1 MSQFLSLLLTKIV
14 MSLKAEAART
24 RISYAWWLLEPC
36 LQTLVFYLVF
46 GVLLGQGSLEFLR
59 FILVGLIVWTWFARS
74 VQNSMLT
81 LKGSEWLL
89 ANTRINPFFLTLV
102 EVGQD
107 FVKQGITF
115 SFLCL
120 ALVALGADFTL
131 LWLLLP
137 FFMLLQLLFVTVLA
151 CLAAVL
157 VAMMEDL
164 KYLVSTGLMLVMFVS
179 GIFYEPTSV
188 LLPSHQ
194 TWFFLNPVA
203 ALLES
208 YRQILL
214 VGSLPQGT
222 HLGVV
227 IAWTLIAA
235 FLLWVFYLRNR
246 GRFAELISEG

>member
-1 MSQFLSLLLTKIV
+1 

-24 RISYAWWLLEPC
+24 RISYMWWLLEPC

-46 GVLLGQGSLEFLR
+46 GVLMGQGSLEFLR
-59 FILVGLIVWTWFARS
+59 FILCGLIPWTWFARS

-89 ANTRINPFFLTLV
+89 SNTQINPFFLTLV

-115 SFLCL
+115 GFLCF
-120 ALVALGADFTL
+120 ALIALGAEVTL
-131 LWLLLP
+131 VWLLLP
-137 FFMLLQLLFVTVLA
+137 VLMLLQLLLVTFLA
-151 CLAAVL
+151 CLVAVL
-157 VAMMEDL
+157 VAMIEDL
-164 KYLVSTGLMLVMFVS
+164 KYLVATGLMLVMFVS

-194 TWFFLNPVA
+194 AWFFLNPVA
-203 ALLES
+203 ALLEA
-208 YRQILL
+208 YREILL
-214 VGSLPQGT
+214 AESLPQLRHIT
-222 HLGVV
+222 V
-227 IAWTLIAA
+227 IMVWALIAA
-235 FLLWVFYLRNR
+235 LLLWAAYLRHR